1 MIEQSLFPVKEYPA
15 CYAAGTLAKSDD
27 NQDFNSTGYKFI
39 VRDDTGEVISCVT
52 DSYKLI
58 RNQEVVDATLPA
70 MKELG
75 AKLSAVEVF
84 SNARTSWKFTLPDKV
99 KIAKDD
105 WVNPEVTI
113 KNSYDGSCELQA
125 FGGAYR
131 LVCSNGLVIGYALEK
146 KSQRHII
153 GSMKNIEDIPFMI
166 ESVILATKQV
176 FTNEFPLLVDTKLNS
191 RHIPTVMKEFPTQVM
206 ESLTQSLLGK
216 RPRNYWDL
224 LNCATWVATHAMKR
238 NVEATH
244 KLEMKLYPLVMKLA
258 KSANRVKA

>member
-1 MIEQSLFPVKEYPA
+1 MIEQSLFPVKEIPA
-15 CYAAGTLAKSDD
+15 VGFVESTETGSAYKSME
-27 NQDFNSTGYKFI
+27 NTGYKFI
-39 VRDDTGEVISCVT
+39 VREDTNEIISCVT

-58 RNQEVVDATLPA
+58 RNQEVVDASLPA

-75 AKLSAVEVF
+75 ANLSAVEVF
-84 SNARTSWKFTLPDKV
+84 SNARTAWKFTLPDKV

-191 RHIPTVMKEFPTQVM
+191 RHVPVIMKEFPTQVM
-206 ESLTQSLLGK
+206 ESLTQSLIGK
-216 RPRNYWDL
+216 KPGNLHYQR
-224 LNCATWVATHAMKR
+224 
-238 NVEATH
+238 
-244 KLEMKLYPLVMKLA
+244 KLRLPKMTG
-258 KSANRVKA
+258 